1 MEPVGPGA
9 AADCL
14 LTALVRAGVR
24 SQSWSSGIRYMCQWH
39 LRIFCGYD
47 FGNFWVIVP
56 EPPAAAA
63 AADRTPTTTPTL
75 SGRD

>member
-1 MEPVGPGA
+1 MEPSWTWSWPRLFADGA
-9 AADCL
+9 
-14 LTALVRAGVR
+14 GEG
-24 SQSWSSGIRYMCQWH
+24 SQSWSSIRYMCQWH

-47 FGNFWVIVP
+47 FGNLWVIVP
-56 EPPAAAA
+56 EPPATAA

>member
-1 MEPVGPGA
+1 MEPSWTWSWRRLVADGA
-9 AADCL
+9 
-14 LTALVRAGVR
+14 GEG